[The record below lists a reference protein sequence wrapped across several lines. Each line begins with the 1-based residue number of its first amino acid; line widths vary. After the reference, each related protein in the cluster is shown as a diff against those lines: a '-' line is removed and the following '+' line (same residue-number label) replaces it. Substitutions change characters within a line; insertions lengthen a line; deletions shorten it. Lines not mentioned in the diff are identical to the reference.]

1 MLDEAVLY
9 DILGRLSK
17 IENVS
22 VPRGICI
29 TTHFFNQF
37 MDDELKKCLQKLNT
51 QNRKEME
58 KSCLEVQKK
67 IMRHFSR
74 YYD

>member
-1 MLDEAVLY
+1 
-9 DILGRLSK
+9 
-17 IENVS
+17 
-22 VPRGICI
+22 
-29 TTHFFNQF
+29 

-51 QNRKEME
+51 QNHKEME